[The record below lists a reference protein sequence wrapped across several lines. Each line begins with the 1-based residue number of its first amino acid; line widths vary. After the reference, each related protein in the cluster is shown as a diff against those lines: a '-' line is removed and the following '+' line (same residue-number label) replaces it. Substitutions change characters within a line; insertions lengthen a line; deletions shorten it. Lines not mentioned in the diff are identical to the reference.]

1 MPIVTNHKNL
11 KLHHNTWVVRIV
23 IPKDIRAYFPAK
35 DNKGNRIKG
44 KFLAEYLQ
52 STGKKKHQLEE
63 ALELRDG
70 IVADFNIR
78 KRHYRSGDFDP
89 VEDQAKV
96 LQDRWKKLVGSQE
109 ELDKQGE
116 AQGVHGAGGRIKID
130 EFDEA
135 FEQACDI
142 HISGGASAVHKQI
155 SKMWL
160 ARKLNAEGRQPNEM
174 DALRELAG
182 ADGVKRVEHF
192 LAVVKGLALTSRLDD
207 YMKIREVTKTHPR
220 HQQKIRS
227 TIKEFSKEFPLVEN
241 VNYVNVKAWTRR
253 LEDKD
258 LASKTIKSKVS
269 ALNLYWTYLEE
280 LGIADRNQK
289 PPFQKLGITS
299 HVKHVRQAWTFEDS
313 KRIVEEETS
322 HSKNE
327 PVLKDLIIIA
337 LLTGMRLG
345 EICKLKTT
353 NVTTVKDIRVLNI
366 PLEITKTTSGVRNVP
381 LSSKLAPVIDRLT
394 EQSKDGYIIP
404 YTGRGN
410 QYNDRSDIWSKR
422 FGSHKNKLEYQK
434 YVDCFHG
441 MRHSANAYLSKEGV
455 TVVQRQCLLGWASE
469 DGESR
474 SMAVAVYGKMDI
486 EYPLAKRKVHAE
498 ILCDFYS
505 FI

>member
-1 MPIVTNHKNL
+1 
-11 KLHHNTWVVRIV
+11 
-23 IPKDIRAYFPAK
+23 
-35 DNKGNRIKG
+35 
-44 KFLAEYLQ
+44 
-52 STGKKKHQLEE
+52 
-63 ALELRDG
+63 
-70 IVADFNIR
+70 
-78 KRHYRSGDFDP
+78 
-89 VEDQAKV
+89 
-96 LQDRWKKLVGSQE
+96 
-109 ELDKQGE
+109 
-116 AQGVHGAGGRIKID
+116 
-130 EFDEA
+130 
-135 FEQACDI
+135 
-142 HISGGASAVHKQI
+142 
-155 SKMWL
+155 
-160 ARKLNAEGRQPNEM
+160 
-174 DALRELAG
+174 
-182 ADGVKRVEHF
+182 
-192 LAVVKGLALTSRLDD
+192 
-207 YMKIREVTKTHPR
+207 MKIREVTKTHPR

-227 TIKEFSKEFPLVEN
+227 TITELAQEFPLVEN